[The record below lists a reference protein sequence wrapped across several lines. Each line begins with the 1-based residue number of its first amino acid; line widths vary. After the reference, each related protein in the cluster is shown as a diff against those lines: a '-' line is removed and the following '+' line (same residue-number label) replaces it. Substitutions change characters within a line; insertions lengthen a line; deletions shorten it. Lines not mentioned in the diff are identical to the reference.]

1 MAAPQTA
8 PSPAATRSRTRSLLT
23 VAVVAQPLW
32 AVVALA
38 QAATRDGYDITRH
51 PLSALANGSLGWI
64 QITNFVLAGAL
75 TVIGAGGLRRALRGT
90 PGGTWAPRLV
100 RISGVGMIAAGVFVM
115 DPADGFPVGTP
126 DGMPAAL
133 SWQSYAHFAAGSVTF
148 TALIAACYVL
158 GHHFGRT
165 GMRRHA
171 AGSRIAGTALLLGNG
186 WAMSGGTAGTL
197 TLAVGVITAMAWI
210 SLVAARYTYVHA
222 ATGCDLTTRQG

>member
-1 MAAPQTA
+1 MATVQTAAPSAA
-8 PSPAATRSRTRSLLT
+8 PATNTTRSLLT

-32 AVVALA
+32 AVVALT
-38 QAATRDGYDITRH
+38 QAATREGYDITRH
-51 PLSALANGSLGWI
+51 PLSALSNGPLGWI
-64 QITNFVLAGAL
+64 QIANFVLAGVL
-75 TVIGAGGLRRALRGT
+75 TIIGAGGLRRALRGT

-126 DGMPAAL
+126 DGMPAAM

-158 GHHFGRT
+158 GRHFGRA
-165 GMRRHA
+165 GMRKHA
-171 AGSRIAGTALLLGNG
+171 VGSRVAGTALLLGNG

-197 TLAVGVITAMAWI
+197 TLAIGVITAMVWI
-210 SLVAARYTYVHA
+210 ASVAARYRRGV
-222 ATGCDLTTRQG
+222 